1 MRVGQISPGDALQEQ
16 KKENEKVITL
26 GAFVLSRTKICCR
39 FQDLAVRVGRE
50 IGHVLE
56 HGLV

>member
-16 KKENEKVITL
+16 KKENEKVIRL
-26 GAFVLSRTKICCR
+26 GAFVLPERKYVAGFRTWQCE
-39 FQDLAVRVGRE
+39 FGRE

-56 HGLV
+56 HGLA